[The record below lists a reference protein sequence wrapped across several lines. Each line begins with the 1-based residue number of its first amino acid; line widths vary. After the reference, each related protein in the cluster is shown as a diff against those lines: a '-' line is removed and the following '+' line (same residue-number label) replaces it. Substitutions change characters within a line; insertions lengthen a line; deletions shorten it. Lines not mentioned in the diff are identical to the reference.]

1 MRTTDIT
8 GGKKKK
14 KKLTRFQHKS
24 LGSGQ
29 FNNMDY
35 L

>member
-8 GGKKKK
+8 GGKKK